1 MTTKKTTT
9 TKKAKTTKKATATTL
24 DLKLALTAAKA
35 FFTHESD
42 SEEKRG
48 KMALAVY
55 KAGFRHTDCIASTT
69 RLNKEEWA
77 GIKFLALQ
85 TIKDPTTR
93 KMATMPKADFF
104 AEKELLAGK
113 ELKAFQDFRATATAM
128 AGPYML
134 SLGNQLLKCEPESVQ
149 KKVAKAKA
157 DAAAKKKAE
166 KAKKEKGDTA
176 KTMQEKI
183 IVQLTNTV
191 AIMQGDDEP
200 NGFDFVALQGTIEE
214 ALEIVGV
221 KLT

>member
-1 MTTKKTTT
+1 MTTKKTTS

-24 DLKLALTAAKA
+24 DLKLALTAVKA

-55 KAGFRHTDCIASTT
+55 KAGFRFTDCIASTT
-69 RLNKEEWA
+69 RCDKEQFA
-77 GIKFLALQ
+77 AIKFLALQ
-85 TIKDPTTR
+85 TIKDPATR
-93 KMATMPKADFF
+93 KMATMSKADFF
-104 AEKELLAGK
+104 AEKALLKGK
-113 ELKAFQDFRATATAM
+113 ELEAFQEFRATATAK

-166 KAKKEKGDTA
+166 KAKKEKSETA
-176 KTMQEKI
+176 KNGRDKI
-183 IVQLTNTV
+183 IEQLANI
-191 AIMQGDDEP
+191 ANIIQSDDNPCYQVPE
-200 NGFDFVALQGTIEE
+200 LTK
-214 ALEIVGV
+214 ALETVREI
-221 KLT
+221 LD